1 MYIPLLVQPAQ
12 VTAVIYKVKI
22 VAAAASVCH
31 TVLVDSKGKYSPYS
45 HYEYFCGSIA
55 LIVCDNI
62 NLICM

>member
-31 TVLVDSKGKYSPYS
+31 TVLVDSKGKYS
-45 HYEYFCGSIA
+45 
-55 LIVCDNI
+55 LTVTMNI
-62 NLICM
+62 FVVA